1 MPNAFDSY
9 VAAGSALVDMN
20 KVDYAIA
27 SRHSVPRS
35 VPEDHPYSLAEKDA
49 LIAENARALGLLRH
63 GFADPYLNPPAR
75 SFSALFPYC
84 AKFMGTARLLTLE
97 GQARQGHGDMV
108 ERRPTVLGGG
118 RQHG

>member
-1 MPNAFDSY
+1 
-9 VAAGSALVDMN
+9 MN

-27 SRHSVPRS
+27 SRHSVPHS
-35 VPEDHPYSLAEKDA
+35 VPEDRPYSLAGKDA